1 MDSGFYAA
9 CTALMARSNSL
20 DAIANDLANANT
32 TGFRGQQDT
41 FGSVMAASGAEPGN
55 LLNQATNNYGILGA
69 TTLDLAQGP
78 LTKTGNPL
86 DVAIEGPGFFTVQT
100 ANGPMY
106 TRDGAFKVSAARQL
120 VTAGGDAVMGTQGVV
135 HLPPG
140 PVSVSADGTLSS
152 NGAVLGKLAV
162 VEFPAGTSIQSAGK
176 TYYTA
181 PAGTAKAAASSN
193 LEQGALENSN
203 VNPITSVVAL
213 INAQRA
219 ADQVRHA
226 LTMFDSEMNKT
237 AVQDLPKV
245 S

>member
-9 CTALMARSNSL
+9 CTALMARTNSL
-20 DAIANDLANANT
+20 DAIANDLANTNT

-41 FGSVMAASGAEPGN
+41 FGSVMAAAGAEPDS
-55 LLNQATNNYGILGA
+55 LLNQATNNYGILGE
-69 TTLDLAQGP
+69 TTLDLTQGS

-86 DVAIEGPGFFTVQT
+86 DVAIQGTGFFTVQT

-106 TRDGAFKVSAARQL
+106 TRDGAFKESAAGQL
-120 VTAGGDAVMGTQGVV
+120 VTASGDAVMGTQGVLQ
-135 HLPPG
+135 LPAG
-140 PVSVSADGTLSS
+140 SVSISPDGTISA
-152 NGAVLGKLAV
+152 NGAVVGKLAV
-162 VEFPAGTSIQSAGK
+162 VEFPAGTAIQSAGR

-181 PAGTAKAAASSN
+181 PAGTAKAATKSQ

-203 VNPITSVVAL
+203 VNPVTSVVAL

-219 ADQVRHA
+219 ADQVRRA
-226 LTMFDSEMNKT
+226 LTMFDSDMDKT